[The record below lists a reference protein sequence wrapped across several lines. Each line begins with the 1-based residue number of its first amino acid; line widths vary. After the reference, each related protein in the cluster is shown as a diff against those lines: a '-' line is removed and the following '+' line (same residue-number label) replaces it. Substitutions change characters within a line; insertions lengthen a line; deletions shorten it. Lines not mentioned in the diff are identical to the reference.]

1 MASFLTLL
9 TGFFALFAFWLGHR
23 LFDSYIVAI
32 LFLIIAVITGKS
44 LQPALLSLWYKFED
58 RFFPLPELHTLY
70 SKGLEN
76 PDTPEKEGDAPPKM
90 LGMRVLAM
98 TEDLDG
104 RKNKELYKEAVEESI
119 TKLCK
124 EFELFDL
131 RYNAV
136 LRRESPIEWVWVTCG
151 KDGENMN
158 SCFKAWVKSTHVFY
172 MKARQQNRD
181 MFLHDGTVAGR
192 DGSPVRYTVMVL
204 FDASLPV
211 TIPQKESDAEKS
223 AEAPAAENAPE

>member
-9 TGFFALFAFWLGHR
+9 TGFFALFAFWLGHA
-23 LFDSYIVAI
+23 LFDSYVVAL

-44 LQPALLSLWYKFED
+44 LQPALLSLWYKFQD
-58 RFFPLPELHTLY
+58 RFFPLPELHNLY
-70 SKGLEN
+70 SKGLES
-76 PDTPEKEGDAPPKM
+76 PDTPAKEGDAPPKM

-98 TEDLDG
+98 TETLDG
-104 RKNKELYKEAVEESI
+104 KKNKALYKEAVEESI

-136 LRRESPIEWVWVTCG
+136 VRRDSPVEWVWVNCG
-151 KDGENMN
+151 QDGENMN
-158 SCFKAWVKSTHVFY
+158 NCFKAWVQSPHVFY

-181 MFLHDGTVAGR
+181 MFLHDGTVTAR
-192 DGSPVRYTVMVL
+192 DGAPVRYTVMFL
-204 FDASLPV
+204 FDSTLPV
-211 TIPQKESDAEKS
+211 TIPSKAESTEENTPAE
-223 AEAPAAENAPE
+223 